1 MKQFNKT
8 FEVHSF
14 YNLSR
19 YLFLRIEQ
27 NYSKVIEKSGITL
40 PQLRIL
46 WIINCFPGTSFTEA
60 AKIGCWTGPTVTNM
74 IKILINKNLLI
85 IKNNSNNKTK
95 NVFLTEQGNNIIN
108 INKQR
113 KGSTFPLS
121 NLIHIL
127 SKDELTYLVNFYK
140 YLSISSNNLLIF
152 DYINKI
158 NEFSVKI
165 DYNSYTD
172 EESSILK
179 DLVCYYNL
187 LRIFVLTTENNHSL
201 LLKELNLTYAQLRA
215 LKIIKAYEALT
226 SKQLS
231 EMALWSPSTANLVVK
246 NLLSKGLIYKK
257 KGLLKNSINIFIT
270 DKGKDIINNDYA
282 DNSNR
287 IETLNILDNV
297 SSEKLTY
304 LNILLYSLNYALKN
318 TMINDYILKTFE
330 NKLSSV
336 TKFQ

>member
-1 MKQFNKT
+1 
-8 FEVHSF
+8 
-14 YNLSR
+14 
-19 YLFLRIEQ
+19 
-27 NYSKVIEKSGITL
+27 
-40 PQLRIL
+40 
-46 WIINCFPGTSFTEA
+46 
-60 AKIGCWTGPTVTNM
+60 M

-108 INKQR
+108 INKQK

-121 NLIHIL
+121 SLTHIL

-158 NEFSVKI
+158 NELSIKI

-179 DLVCYYNL
+179 DLVYYYNL
-187 LRIFVLTTENNHSL
+187 LRIFVLTTENSHSL
-201 LLKELNLTYAQLRA
+201 LLKEFNLTYAQLRA
-215 LKIIKAYEALT
+215 LKIIKAYESLT

-231 EMALWSPSTANLVVK
+231 EMALWSPSTSNLVVK
-246 NLLSKGLIYKK
+246 NLLSKDLIYKR
-257 KGLLKNSINIFIT
+257 KGLLKNSIHIFIT
-270 DKGKDIINNDYA
+270 DKGKDIITNDYVN
-282 DNSNR
+282 NSNR
-287 IETLNILDNV
+287 IDTLNILDNE
-297 SSEKLTY
+297 SAEKLNY
-304 LNILLYSLNYALKN
+304 LNTLLYPLNYALKN
-318 TMINDYILKTFE
+318 TMINEYILKTFE